1 VGSLQP
7 SSTFPRD
14 QCYRRRHA
22 AFHPTPPRRG
32 VCRPHHDVGVITTVV
47 AEVLMASPG
56 TNLLEIEQAFR
67 DSASAAYLVA
77 TTEGFVVVLSA
88 MAMLVA
94 VSKAGMTVEQNRAA
108 LATCRPWPATPAGS
122 AN

>member
-1 VGSLQP
+1 
-7 SSTFPRD
+7 
-14 QCYRRRHA
+14 
-22 AFHPTPPRRG
+22 
-32 VCRPHHDVGVITTVV
+32 
-47 AEVLMASPG
+47 MASPG
-56 TNLLEIEQAFR
+56 TNLFEIEQVFR
-67 DSASAAYLVA
+67 DSNSAAYLVA

-108 LATCRPWPATPAGS
+108 LATCRPWPAPAGS

>member
-1 VGSLQP
+1 MPLSEQH
-7 SSTFPRD
+7 
-14 QCYRRRHA
+14 RHA
-22 AFHPTPPRRG
+22 VLLAGRTR
-32 VCRPHHDVGVITTVV
+32 DVGVINTVV
-47 AEVLMASPG
+47 AEVLVASPG
-56 TNLLEIEQAFR
+56 TNLFEIEQAFR
-67 DSASAAYLVA
+67 ENASPAYLVA

-108 LATCRPWPATPAGS
+108 LATCRPWPAPPPGS